1 MKAVFIEKQGGL
13 EVLKYGDLPK
23 PKLKKGE
30 VLIRVKTAALNR
42 LDLHLRNAKLNIAL
56 PHVSGSDV
64 AGIIEEIN
72 GPSKLKIGQAVVV
85 NPAIPCGICAR
96 CKKGLACEIVKIFG
110 YNTPGGFAEYVNAP
124 ISQVFPKPKNLSF
137 VEAAAFPL
145 TFLTAWHMLVGR
157 ADLQSSETVFIWGA
171 SGGLG
176 SAAIQIAK
184 HLDAKVIAAA
194 KNESDAKRIKEMGAD
209 EIVIYT
215 EGDVVEKVKK
225 LNSGTLVDV
234 VFESVGAKT
243 WAKTL
248 AMLRPHGR
256 VVIAGTTSGEMAS
269 QDLSDVY
276 YYQHT
281 ILGSRMGTPEEFE
294 QVLKLI
300 GRGKL
305 KSVIDKVF
313 PLKDFQEAEKR
324 LEESKQTGKIVIEI
338 GNTP

>member
-13 EVLKYGDLPK
+13 GVLKYGDLPEPK
-23 PKLKKGE
+23 PKRGE
-30 VLIRVKTAALNR
+30 VLIRVKAAALNH
-42 LDLHLRNAKLNIAL
+42 LDLHLRNARLNIPL

-64 AGIIEEIN
+64 AGVIAEIN
-72 GPSKLKIGQAVVV
+72 GQSKLKVGDEVVV

-96 CKKGLACEIVKIFG
+96 CKKGLSCETVKIFG
-110 YNTPGGFAEYVNAP
+110 YNTTGGFAEYVTAP
-124 ISQVFPKPKNLSF
+124 IGQVYPKPKNLSF
-137 VEAAAFPL
+137 IEAAAFPL

-157 ADLQSSETVFIWGA
+157 ADLQEGETVFIWGA

-184 HLDAKVIAAA
+184 YLGAKIIAAA
-194 KNESDAKRIKEMGAD
+194 KDEEDAKKIKAMGAD
-209 EIVIYT
+209 GAVIYT
-215 EGDVVEKVKK
+215 KGNVIEEVKK
-225 LNSGTLVDV
+225 LNGGVLVDV

-243 WAKTL
+243 WATTL

-276 YYQHT
+276 YYQQT

-294 QVLKLI
+294 QVLKLVDE
-300 GRGKL
+300 GKL
-305 KSVIDKVF
+305 KPTIDKVF
-313 PLKDFQEAEKR
+313 SLKDFRKAEQR
-324 LEESKQTGKIVIEI
+324 LEESKQVEKIVVEI
-338 GNTP
+338 

>member
-13 EVLKYGDLPK
+13 DVLKYGDLPK
-23 PKLKKGE
+23 SKPKPGDA
-30 VLIRVKTAALNR
+30 LIKVKAAALNH
-42 LDLHLRNAKLNIAL
+42 LDLHLRNARLNIPL

-64 AGIIEEIN
+64 AGVIEEIN
-72 GPSKLKIGQAVVV
+72 GSSNLKVGQAVVI
-85 NPAIPCGICAR
+85 NPAIPCGACAR
-96 CKKGLACEIVKIFG
+96 CKKDLSCEIVKIFG
-110 YNTPGGFAEYVNAP
+110 YNTPGGFAEYVTVP
-124 ISQVFPKPKNLSF
+124 ISQVYPKPKNLSF

-157 ADLQSSETVFIWGA
+157 ANLQKGETVFIWGA

-184 HLDAKVIAAA
+184 HLEAKTIAAA
-194 KNESDAKRIKEMGAD
+194 KNEADAKKIKTMGAD
-209 EIVIYT
+209 EVVIYSD
-215 EGDVVEKVKK
+215 GNMVEKVRK
-225 LNSGTLVDV
+225 LNDGVLVDV
-234 VFESVGAKT
+234 VFESIGAKT

-276 YYQHT
+276 YYQQT

-300 GRGKL
+300 GERKL
-305 KSVIDKVF
+305 KPVIDKVF
-313 PLKDFQEAEKR
+313 PLKDFKQAEQR
-324 LEESKQTGKIVIEI
+324 LEESKQMGKIVIEVD
-338 GNTP
+338 

>member
-1 MKAVFIEKQGGL
+1 MD
-13 EVLKYGDLPK
+13 VLKYGNFPTPK
-23 PKLKKGE
+23 PKPGE
-30 VLIRVKTAALNR
+30 VLVRVKAAALNH
-42 LDLHLRNAKLNIAL
+42 LDLHLRNARLNIPQ
-56 PHVSGSDV
+56 PHVSGSDA
-64 AGIIEEIN
+64 AGVIEEIN
-72 GPSKLKIGQAVVV
+72 GPGKLKVGQAVVI

-96 CKKGLACEIVKIFG
+96 CKKGLSCEIVKIFG
-110 YNTPGGFAEYVNAP
+110 YNTPGGFAEYVTAP
-124 ISQVFPKPKNLSF
+124 VGQVYPKPDKLPF

-157 ADLQSSETVFIWGA
+157 ANLQKGETVFIWGA

-184 HLDAKVIAAA
+184 YLGAKVIAAA
-194 KNESDAKRIKEMGAD
+194 KNEDDAKKIKTMGAD
-209 EIVIYT
+209 EVVIYSD
-215 EGDVVEKVKK
+215 GNMVEKVRK
-225 LNSGTLVDV
+225 LNDGVLVDV
-234 VFESVGAKT
+234 VFESIGAKT

-276 YYQHT
+276 YYQQT

-300 GRGKL
+300 GERKL
-305 KSVIDKVF
+305 KPVIDKVF
-313 PLKDFQEAEKR
+313 PLKDFKQAEQR
-324 LEESKQTGKIVIEI
+324 LEESKQMGKIVIEVS
-338 GNTP
+338 